1 VFSPGELLKRDGI
14 DELDTMRIE
23 PNPFWNRPRLYIA
36 LGLPVMS
43 GLLQSDRIS
52 IHQMRLDEFEVKR
65 GGWTNRP
72 QRMYAEHESKVKRAV
87 DETIDMV
94 KELAFPIFGLEK

>member
-1 VFSPGELLKRDGI
+1 
-14 DELDTMRIE
+14 M
-23 PNPFWNRPRLYIA
+23 
-36 LGLPVMS
+36 
-43 GLLQSDRIS
+43 
-52 IHQMRLDEFEVKR
+52 KR